1 MLKGIRRSKLKKK
14 NHILLLAYF
23 FLCYLLIIEHELRK
37 CSGVLFFTVCLAQ
50 KAEEEEELEEK
61 ETKEKEAQREEKE
74 NVMLVRCKIS
84 ENIFSRI

>member
-50 KAEEEEELEEK
+50 KAEEEEELEK

>member
-14 NHILLLAYF
+14 THILLLAYF

-50 KAEEEEELEEK
+50 KAEEEEELEK